1 VKRSTHRLASG
12 AWRRC
17 LAGIAAAGLLLGATA
32 AGAGPELLVRKG
44 DALFV
49 PEASPLRARIAMDV
63 VKTAGLPHELSVPA
77 VVEVDPTSSF
87 QVLAPLSGTVVE
99 LNVKVGDTVRK
110 GQVLALLQ
118 SSDLL
123 QAASDAAKA
132 RDQRS
137 LAHKALERARQVLL
151 AGGSAE
157 KDLEAA
163 QSQLVQAQTE
173 LDRAEGRLKALGLA
187 PDTEPRHA
195 RLVVKAPASGSV
207 TSLSVGVGSVVNDVT
222 APLLTMVNLE
232 SVYLTAL
239 VPEAWLAQIKMG
251 APLLATVNAYP
262 DQPIK
267 AAVQSI
273 ASVVEADTRRTRV
286 RTRVPNA
293 DGRLR
298 PNMFAT
304 VKFAVT
310 QPVQPVVPQ
319 SALVMNNDQVLVF
332 VESSPWTFKPR
343 VVLLG
348 SEDGNQ
354 VRVRSGLSG
363 GERVVV
369 RGGVLLND

>member
-1 VKRSTHRLASG
+1 MLA
-12 AWRRC
+12 
-17 LAGIAAAGLLLGATA
+17 ATA
-32 AGAGPELLVRKG
+32 MLALAVAAEAAQDMLVRKG

-49 PEASPLRARIAMDV
+49 PESSPLRSRIAVDT

-77 VVEVDPTSSF
+77 VVEADPASSL

-99 LNVKVGDTVRK
+99 LKVKVGDTVRK
-110 GQVLALLQ
+110 GQVLAVLR
-118 SSDLL
+118 SSDLML
-123 QAASDAAKA
+123 AVSDAAKA
-132 RDQRS
+132 RDQRA
-137 LAHKALERARQVLL
+137 LAQKTLERARQVLA

-157 KDLEAA
+157 KDVETA
-163 QSQLVQAQTE
+163 QSQLAQAQAE
-173 LDRAEGRLKALGLA
+173 QDRAEGRLRALGLV
-187 PDTEPRHA
+187 PGTEPRQA
-195 RLVVKAPASGSV
+195 QLVVQAPTSGSV
-207 TSLSVGVGSVVNDVT
+207 NSLSVGVGSVINDLT
-222 APLLTMVNLE
+222 APLMSIVNLDA
-232 SVYLTAL
+232 VYLTAL
-239 VPEAWLAQIKMG
+239 VPEAWLAQIKVG
-251 APLLATVNAYP
+251 APLLATVNAFP

-267 AAVQSI
+267 ATVQSI

-304 VKFAVT
+304 AKFAVS

-332 VESSPWTFKPR
+332 IESAPWTFKSR

-354 VRVRSGLSG
+354 VRVRSGLNG
-363 GERVVV
+363 GERIVV

>member
-1 VKRSTHRLASG
+1 LA
-12 AWRRC
+12 AV
-17 LAGIAAAGLLLGATA
+17 GLLLGSVA

-49 PEASPLRARIAMDV
+49 PEGSPLRARIAVDTV
-63 VKTAGLPHELSVPA
+63 RTAGLPHELSVPA
-77 VVEVDPTSSF
+77 VVEADPASSF

-99 LNVKVGDTVRK
+99 LKVKVGDTVRK

-137 LAHKALERARQVLL
+137 LAKKALERARQVQL

-157 KDLEAA
+157 KDVEAA
-163 QSQLVQAQTE
+163 QSQLAQAQAE
-173 LDRAEGRLKALGLA
+173 QDRAEGRLKALGLA

-195 RLVVKAPASGSV
+195 RLPVQAPTSGSV
-207 TSLSVGVGSVVNDVT
+207 NSLSVGVGSVVNDLT
-222 APLLTMVNLE
+222 APLMSMVNLE

-239 VPEAWLAQIKMG
+239 VPEAWLAQIKVG

-304 VKFAVT
+304 VKFAVA

-348 SEDGNQ
+348 SEDGSQ
-354 VRVRSGLSG
+354 VRVRSGLAG